1 MLLLSAILV
10 ICLANVLEL
19 REQRIKASNL
29 LNSSNGAKTYLLER
43 LNETQKQL
51 IEVNK
56 RLIADEKIQNAID
69 KADDQSF
76 AQAAK
81 ELATNSKFQTVLLT
95 KDLQPP
101 FDKCS
106 GIKQAVKAKGTLQGV
121 FSNAQKRTLSIISL
135 SPCGSGFCAIY
146 QPIDNDFLKS
156 LKTDAA
162 RANPKFDQLDFVLYS
177 PQTAQSLASSQEPYS
192 PSTIDLPID
201 YPDKEIKKLTG
212 KAWLDELIAPG
223 RGFQRKDRWSQ
234 DVRLTDVEREL
245 VGIIVIS
252 TPLET
257 KSSAQKSEN

>member
-1 MLLLSAILV
+1 MLLLSAILA
-10 ICLANVLEL
+10 ICLAKVLEL
-19 REQRIKASNL
+19 RDQRIKASNL
-29 LNSSNGAKTYLLER
+29 LNSSNGARTYLLER

-56 RLIADEKIQNAID
+56 RLIADARIRNAID

-76 AQAAK
+76 AQTAK
-81 ELATNSKFQTVLLT
+81 ELATNSKFQTVLMT
-95 KDLQPP
+95 KELKPP
-101 FDKCS
+101 FDRCS
-106 GIKQAVKAKGTLQGV
+106 GIKQAVKAKGTLHGV
-121 FSNAQKRTLSIISL
+121 FSNHQKRNLAIISL

-146 QPIDNDFLKS
+146 QPINNDFLKS

-192 PSTIDLPID
+192 PTTIDLPIE
-201 YPDKEIKKLTG
+201 YPHEEIKKLTG
-212 KAWLDELIAPG
+212 EAWLDNLIAPG
-223 RGFQRKDRWSQ
+223 RGFQRKDRWSE
-234 DVRLTDVEREL
+234 DLTLTDVERDT
-245 VGIIVIS
+245 VGIIVVS